1 MLAVDVQQSTIEKA
15 LVFYQSHLESVREQ
29 QENDLPRN
37 GKARATAEDL
47 AVERVFDEQLQAIAG
62 LLDSTSKGPE
72 QAAQEVKIPPKDTLP
87 HRQIL
92 KEKIFDEFDTEPYIN
107 PFTGQLITPETP
119 FSAGPSI
126 AHISVNPSYLE
137 RHEPIILGDS
147 PRRQTAAVLQQPL
160 PQDPKWENRPR
171 QPPAKPDVGQS
182 RPPSYKSVES
192 VRSFDTRSTVPLAR
206 SYVSQAEVPEA
217 LPISK
222 SRWGKISRLKRMS
235 SKASFEARNE
245 KRADGLQGDALID
258 IAPEINHAAV
268 GKGVPIESPASPT
281 ITADRQ
287 SGHQHLQTTSP
298 YAIVHGEQK
307 RPFMDRPSPWRHKF
321 PRQSSTKATE
331 NQSLAWATAPPE
343 VSVSKSDIASVA
355 NPYSARIRTS
365 QPEIV
370 ARKPPE
376 IIHESLLRDTGVRKP
391 SAPAR
396 YAPTSPLQS
405 SPAALSSYEAVQAR
419 QGNHINLERLTQ
431 VGSELARSPPIFEA
445 SLGWTEHPADE
456 PFGSSSNLAEP
467 TAYEKSLKL
476 AIELSG
482 GFPQDYASLKQIQE
496 EHEIS
501 AQLLESQRLAQELAG
516 GSPQDYAALA
526 RLETENEN
534 TLEKFRSADIEW
546 QRSFEADRKLAQSL
560 AAGDVPQQIEEFH
573 RVDGERQL
581 RLQEDARIAKEIAE
595 REDRAE
601 MEAQM
606 AMARQLQAEWNASET
621 NRIAEEQRL
630 ARELSEQEDR
640 LELERQNAE
649 FQQFQAEWDHQ
660 EPTPWT
666 DHPIGVSD
674 TTFSGDTWTSE
685 QPPAYTTQNL
695 PSQVLPETNG
705 RGLDTS
711 DHLHSYTSPPTPQR
725 KRNKSKATTRP
736 QSPQPQASTR
746 PLHSRD
752 EEELSRIIAERRARH
767 GQWQADVQKAKQAAK
782 EVEEDIR
789 RRAKEEEKEI
799 RRLEQQRAQAEK
811 ARKAEEARQLE
822 EQRALAEKARKAE
835 EARQAAIEAERRAR
849 QADCTVCG
857 DAADKSEMAILPCNH
872 AYDAGCISRKL
883 QSTPFNMMTF
893 SLLTTDFQRRST
905 SP

>member
-15 LVFYQSHLESVREQ
+15 LIFYQSHLESVRKQ

-47 AVERVFDEQLQAIAG
+47 AIEREFDEQLQEVAG
-62 LLDSTSKGPE
+62 LLNSTSNDPK
-72 QAAQEVKIPPKDTLP
+72 QTAQEVKIPPKDTLP
-87 HRQIL
+87 HCQTL
-92 KEKIFDEFDTEPYIN
+92 TEKIFDEFDTEPYIN

-126 AHISVNPSYLE
+126 AHIGVNPSYLE
-137 RHEPIILGDS
+137 RHEPVILDVN
-147 PRRQTAAVLQQPL
+147 PRQQTAAVLQQPL
-160 PQDPKWENRPR
+160 LQDPKWENRPG

-182 RPPSYKSVES
+182 RPPSYRSVES

-206 SYVSQAEVPEA
+206 SYASQAEVPEA

-222 SRWGKISRLKRMS
+222 ARWGKLSRLKHTS
-235 SKASFEARNE
+235 SKASSEARNK
-245 KRADGLQGDALID
+245 KRANGLQEDALID
-258 IAPEINHAAV
+258 IAPEINHATV
-268 GKGVPIESPASPT
+268 GKGAPIESLASST

-287 SGHQHLQTTSP
+287 SGHQHWDQHLQTTGP
-298 YAIVHGEQK
+298 YAIVRGEQK
-307 RPFMDRPSPWRHKF
+307 NSSMDRPSPWRHKF
-321 PRQSSTKATE
+321 PRRSSQKATE
-331 NQSLAWATAPPE
+331 SQSLEWATAPPE
-343 VSVSKSDIASVA
+343 VSVSKSDIPSVA
-355 NPYSARIRTS
+355 NPYGARIRTS

-391 SAPAR
+391 SAPSQ

-405 SPAALSSYEAVQAR
+405 SSATLLSHEAVQAR
-419 QGNHINLERLTQ
+419 QENHIQLERLTQ
-431 VGSELARSPPIFEA
+431 VGSELARSPPLFEA

-456 PFGSSSNLAEP
+456 PFGSSSNLAEL

-476 AIELSG
+476 AFELSG
-482 GFPQDYASLKQIQE
+482 GFPQDYTSLKQIQE

-534 TLEKFRSADIEW
+534 TFEKFRSADIEW

-560 AAGDVPQQIEEFH
+560 AADDVPQQIEEFY
-573 RVDGERQL
+573 RVDGEHQL

-595 REDRAE
+595 HEDRAE

-606 AMARQLQAEWNASET
+606 AMARQLQAEWNASEAS
-621 NRIAEEQRL
+621 RITEEQRL
-630 ARELSEQEDR
+630 ARELSEQADR
-640 LELERQNAE
+640 FELERRNAE

-666 DHPIGVSD
+666 NHPIDVSD
-674 TTFSGDTWTSE
+674 TTLSGDTWTSE
-685 QPPAYTTQNL
+685 QPPAYTAQNL
-695 PSQVLPETNG
+695 PFQNLPETNG

-711 DHLHSYTSPPTPQR
+711 DHTYTPPPTPQR

-736 QSPQPQASTR
+736 RPPQPQASTR
-746 PLHSRD
+746 SLHSRD

-767 GQWQADVQKAKQAAK
+767 SQWQADVQKAKQAARD
-782 EVEEDIR
+782 VEEDIR

-822 EQRALAEKARKAE
+822 QQRALAEKARKAE
-835 EARQAAIEAERRAR
+835 EARQAALEAERRAR

-883 QSTPFNMMTF
+883 QSTH
-893 SLLTTDFQRRST
+893 ST
-905 SP
+905 

>member
-47 AVERVFDEQLQAIAG
+47 AKGRAFDEQLQAIAG
-62 LLDSTSKGPE
+62 LLNSTSKDPE
-72 QAAQEVKIPPKDTLP
+72 QTAQEVKIPPKDTLP
-87 HRQIL
+87 RHQTL
-92 KEKIFDEFDTEPYIN
+92 KIFDEFDTEPYIN

-137 RHEPIILGDS
+137 RHEPIVLDDN
-147 PRRQTAAVLQQPL
+147 PRRQTAAVLQQPF
-160 PQDPKWENRPR
+160 PQDPKRKNTPR
-171 QPPAKPDVGQS
+171 QPPAKPDVRQS
-182 RPPSYKSVES
+182 RPPSYRSVES
-192 VRSFDTRSTVPLAR
+192 ARSFDTRSTVPLAR
-206 SYVSQAEVPEA
+206 SYASQAEVPEA

-222 SRWGKISRLKRMS
+222 SRWGKISRLKHIS
-235 SKASFEARNE
+235 SKTSSEARNK
-245 KRADGLQGDALID
+245 KRADRLQEGALIN

-268 GKGVPIESPASPT
+268 GKGAPIESPASPT
-281 ITADRQ
+281 ITVDRQ
-287 SGHQHLQTTSP
+287 NGHQHWDQHLQTTKP
-298 YAIVHGEQK
+298 YAIVDGEQK
-307 RPFMDRPSPWRHKF
+307 NSIADRPSPWRPKF
-321 PRQSSTKATE
+321 PRRSSQKATE
-331 NQSLAWATAPPE
+331 SQSLAWATVPPE
-343 VSVSKSDIASVA
+343 VSVSKSDIRGVA
-355 NPYSARIRTS
+355 NPYSATNLYSARIRTS

-376 IIHESLLRDTGVRKP
+376 TIHESLLRDTGVQKP
-391 SAPAR
+391 SALTQ

-405 SPAALSSYEAVQAR
+405 SSATLLSHEAVQAR
-419 QGNHINLERLTQ
+419 QGNNVNLERLTQ
-431 VGSELARSPPIFEA
+431 VDSKLAHSHPPLEA
-445 SLGWTEHPADE
+445 SLGRTEHPADK
-456 PFGSSSNLAEP
+456 PFDSSSNLAEL
-467 TAYEKSLKL
+467 TAYEESLKL
-476 AIELSG
+476 AFELSG

-516 GSPQDYAALA
+516 DSPQDYAALTG
-526 RLETENEN
+526 LEVGNEN

-560 AAGDVPQQIEEFH
+560 AADDVPQQIEEFH
-573 RVDGERQL
+573 HVDGDRQL

-621 NRIAEEQRL
+621 SHIAEEQRL

-640 LELERQNAE
+640 LELERQNAQ

-660 EPTPWT
+660 ESTPRT
-666 DHPIGVSD
+666 NHPIGVSD
-674 TTFSGDTWTSE
+674 TTFSGDTWMSE
-685 QPPAYTTQNL
+685 QPPAYTAKNL
-695 PSQVLPETNG
+695 PSQIPPETNG

-711 DHLHSYTSPPTPQR
+711 DHLHSYTSPPTQQR
-725 KRNKSKATTRP
+725 KRHKSKVTTRP
-736 QSPQPQASTR
+736 QPPQPQASTR
-746 PLHSRD
+746 SLHSRD

-782 EVEEDIR
+782 DVEEDIR

-799 RRLEQQRAQAEK
+799 RRLEQQRALAEK

-822 EQRALAEKARKAE
+822 QQRALAEKARKAE

-883 QSTPFNMMTF
+883 QSTH
-893 SLLTTDFQRRST
+893 ST
-905 SP
+905 